1 MVSRHYNTMLLTAAL
16 LHLQQNQ
23 ALTPEPSE
31 SKPVRTKP
39 RSRMSIEREQRRLS
53 RQDCPRLRR

>member
-1 MVSRHYNTMLLTAAL
+1 MVSRHSFNAMMLTAAL
-16 LHLQQNQ
+16 LHIQEKQVP
-23 ALTPEPSE
+23 APSE

-53 RQDCPRLRR
+53 RQDCPRIRP